1 METVDLTPT
10 WRELRPLA
18 IYIIEEYI
26 PVEKGQAFVL
36 DFIEEL
42 VRVEDQLRKKQGE

>member
-10 WRELRPLA
+10 WKELSPLA
-18 IYIIEEYI
+18 IDIVKKYI
-26 PVEKGQAFVL
+26 PAKKGPPFVL
-36 DFIEEL
+36 VFFEEL

>member
-10 WRELRPLA
+10 WKELSPLA
-18 IYIIEEYI
+18 IYI
-26 PVEKGQAFVL
+26 PAKKGQAFIL
-36 DFIEEL
+36 EYIEEL

>member
-10 WRELRPLA
+10 WKELSPLA
-18 IYIIEEYI
+18 IDIVKKYI
-26 PVEKGQAFVL
+26 PAKKGQPFGL

>member
-10 WRELRPLA
+10 WKELSPLA
-18 IYIIEEYI
+18 IDIVKKYI
-26 PVEKGQAFVL
+26 PAKKGQPFVL

>member
-10 WRELRPLA
+10 WRDLSPLA
-18 IYIIEEYI
+18 IDIVKKYI
-26 PVEKGQAFVL
+26 PAKKGQPFGP

>member
-10 WRELRPLA
+10 WKEF
-18 IYIIEEYI
+18 IDIVKKYI
-26 PVEKGQAFVL
+26 PDKKGQAFIL
-36 DFIEEL
+36 EYIEEL

>member
-10 WRELRPLA
+10 WKELSPLA
-18 IYIIEEYI
+18 IDIVKKYS
-26 PVEKGQAFVL
+26 PAKKGQPFVL